1 MLVLGMGPYLRA
13 PHLSAVSWTCLTRPH
28 GQQLAVGSA
37 LHGFASVPQTL
48 TGEELFKHPLH
59 SAPWVLA
66 DGASK
71 A

>member
-1 MLVLGMGPYLRA
+1 MLVLGMGPCLRA
-13 PHLSAVSWTCLTRPH
+13 PHLSAAGWTCLTRPH
-28 GQQLAVGSA
+28 GQQLAVGSV
-37 LHGFASVPQTL
+37 LHGFASVAQTL
-48 TGEELFKHPLH
+48 TADELFKHPLY